1 MNMMCDQLNS
11 DHETSSNVLMSQITS
26 DSVSLNNKIIT
37 KEQIKRCF
45 KLNYKIR
52 KLKNKGAL
60 MVLTWAFLMA
70 SVYYNLIVLA
80 LPLIKDDNINLRVVS
95 STSSVVVCLMLPVSG
110 WLADVYFGRYKVIKW
125 SILIMWIVSILF
137 VASSI
142 LAQQLHY
149 DEKPLTLA
157 LLIPLGIGYGGFQ
170 ANVIQFG
177 IDQLTDASTTEIT
190 SFIAWY
196 VWAFVSGRL
205 PVDFIEKCLAGYKV
219 FTPFLMSVFLTVATA
234 SIFLFN
240 QVLVKEPA
248 TQNPFKLVYGVIRFA
263 IKNKYPRQ
271 RSAFTYCE
279 DEPPSRIDFGK
290 SKYGG
295 PFTTEQVEDV
305 KHYLDY

>member
-1 MNMMCDQLNS
+1 
-11 DHETSSNVLMSQITS
+11 
-26 DSVSLNNKIIT
+26 
-37 KEQIKRCF
+37 
-45 KLNYKIR
+45 
-52 KLKNKGAL
+52 
-60 MVLTWAFLMA
+60 
-70 SVYYNLIVLA
+70 
-80 LPLIKDDNINLRVVS
+80 
-95 STSSVVVCLMLPVSG
+95 
-110 WLADVYFGRYKVIKW
+110 
-125 SILIMWIVSILF
+125 MWIVSILL

-157 LLIPLGIGYGGFQ
+157 LLIPLGIGYEGFQ
-170 ANVIQFG
+170 ANVIPFG

-248 TQNPFKLVYGVIRFA
+248 TQNPFKLVHGVIRFA

-290 SKYGG
+290 SRYGG

-305 KHYLDY
+305 KTLLRLLIVIVIGNAIGDMSVVSMETSLQ